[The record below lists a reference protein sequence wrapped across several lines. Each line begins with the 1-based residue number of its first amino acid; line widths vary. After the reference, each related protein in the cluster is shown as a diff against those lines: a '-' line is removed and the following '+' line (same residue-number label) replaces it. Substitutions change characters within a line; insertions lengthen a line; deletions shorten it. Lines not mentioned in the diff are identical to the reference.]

1 MFLRALLPSAKYKD
15 IICGSCVINTL
26 SIEVTIMIVEH
37 KYANIK
43 EYLSKKYKNNDE
55 LRIKDER
62 KRYILQDALL
72 LTLTR
77 QIIKGV
83 LN

>member
-15 IICGSCVINTL
+15 TIGGSCVINTL

-37 KYANIK
+37 KDVNIK
-43 EYLSKKYKNNDE
+43 EYLREQHKNIEE
-55 LRIKDER
+55 LRIKEER